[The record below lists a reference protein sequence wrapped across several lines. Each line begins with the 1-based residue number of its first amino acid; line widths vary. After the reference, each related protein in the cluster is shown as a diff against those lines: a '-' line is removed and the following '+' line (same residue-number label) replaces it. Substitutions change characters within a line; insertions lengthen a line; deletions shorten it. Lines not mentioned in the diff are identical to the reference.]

1 MRGREQR
8 VQGLA
13 VCGGTI
19 LQSIRG
25 CSDPEDRS
33 PAARRRQAGA
43 ADRRGCDQARDND
56 QAARRPTRPHPPGR
70 LSRGAVASPHTH
82 EAAALLA
89 CGRGSALSHRSAA
102 SLWSLLPYPAAA
114 PVWITTPPERNATR
128 PRIEVIRARL
138 DPKDLR
144 RTEAMPLTSPP
155 RTLLDMAT
163 LLAQDDLESLVAEA
177 NYRRLASEAELRD
190 QVHRNHGRRGVGP
203 LRRILDLPGGPR
215 RTRSPAERQLLR
227 LLRGAGIDGFETNA
241 RVHGYEVDFLWRRR
255 RPRRRDRWLGRPL
268 GPRRIRARSAQG
280 GPSTS
285 RGSPRH
291 ADHGQAAGPG
301 PRRSAPTPAGDTGA

>member
-1 MRGREQR
+1 MAAQSFNRSADA
-8 VQGLA
+8 L
-13 VCGGTI
+13 I
-19 LQSIRG
+19 LRI
-25 CSDPEDRS
+25 
-33 PAARRRQAGA
+33 ARRQHGAVKRAQLIAAGVT
-43 ADRRGCDQARDND
+43 RHEITTRLRD
-56 QAARRPTRPHPPGR
+56 GR
-70 LSRGAVASPHTH
+70 LVPIDQGVYLVGAVASSHTH

-114 PVWITTPPERNATR
+114 PVWITTPPGRNATR
-128 PRIEVIRARL
+128 PRIEAIRARL
-138 DPKDLR
+138 DPNDLR

-163 LLAQDDLESLVAEA
+163 LLPQDDLESLVAEA
-177 NYRRLASEAELRD
+177 NYRGLASEAELRD

-241 RVHGYEVDFLWRRR
+241 RIHGYEVDFLWRDQTLVVEIDGWDAHSGRVAFE
-255 RPRRRDRWLGRPL
+255 RDRLKA
-268 GPRRIRARSAQG
+268 ARL
-280 GPSTS
+280 
-285 RGSPRH
+285 
-291 ADHGQAAGPG
+291 QAAGLRVMPITG
-301 PRRSAPTPAGDTGA
+301 RQLGRDPAGVLRRLRATLGHEHGVS